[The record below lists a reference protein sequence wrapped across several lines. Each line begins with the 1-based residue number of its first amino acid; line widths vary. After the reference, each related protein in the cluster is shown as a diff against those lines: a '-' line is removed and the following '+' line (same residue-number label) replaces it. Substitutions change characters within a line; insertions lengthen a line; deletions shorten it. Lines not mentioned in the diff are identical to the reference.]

1 MTEIQMDNPWVIRYE
16 RLLSLEEIR
25 RRARKLGQ
33 PVEGLNADPIEVAS
47 DRLLQAFKSVFYP
60 TNRCCEIIRDEIE
73 RALAHALAAYPDKS
87 TMLQRCYEEHPRKD
101 IDPYVPACFTG
112 LAGTG
117 KTELER
123 ALARV
128 LSEIG
133 TVNLGPGGGLFPMI
147 SYISVSVRGAK
158 SVARALRPLAAPEIA
173 NGSTRV
179 AEADLP
185 LECAR
190 WLFKTGV
197 CSFGVDE
204 LQFMTQSANAT
215 TLVTKTLLGYGEV
228 RVPWHFVSNYS
239 WCWRLMRRPQEATQR
254 LLGCPVVL
262 MPDPP
267 QSEDWLNVLAG
278 WEIVV
283 GTYFSFKFSDLA
295 LALWVFCAGLKRELV
310 KLLVHSYRIC
320 RRRAGLQVEWT
331 DVEMAYASLEFCAS
345 RQDIELL
352 IAHAA
357 QGGDLKEDLRCPF
370 VGGAIAVSQEQYFNS
385 LQVARAGKVA
395 VAARD
400 ASMNVDERQ
409 AAKAIQ
415 SRTEPTKAKPLAT
428 VTKMP
433 PKKRTLESL
442 QEAGRFF
449 KNKRAPDDQP

>member
-1 MTEIQMDNPWVIRYE
+1 MTEIKVGNPWVDRYE
-16 RLLSLEEIR
+16 RLISLEEIR
-25 RRARKLGQ
+25 RRARKPGR
-33 PVEGLNADPIEVAS
+33 PVEVLSADPIEVAC
-47 DRLLQAFKSVFYP
+47 DRLLQAFKSAFYP
-60 TNRCCEIIRDEIE
+60 TTRCCEIIRDEIE

-101 IDPYVPACFTG
+101 IDPYVPACWTG

-123 ALARV
+123 GLARV

-133 TVNLGPGGGLFPMI
+133 TVKLGAEHGLFPMI
-147 SYISVSVRGAK
+147 SYIPVSIRGTKSVS
-158 SVARALRPLAAPEIA
+158 RALRPLAAPEIA

-179 AEADLP
+179 AEADIP

-197 CSFGVDE
+197 CDFGVDE

-215 TLVTKTLLGYGEV
+215 TLVTKTLLAFSEI

-254 LLGCPVVL
+254 LLGWPVVL

-267 QSEDWLNVLAG
+267 QSEDWLNVLAA
-278 WEIVV
+278 WEVV
-283 GTYFSFKFSDLA
+283 AGKYFSFKFPDFA
-295 LALWVFCAGLKRELV
+295 LALWIFCAGLKRELV

-320 RRRAGLQVEWT
+320 RRRGGLQVEWT
-331 DVEMAYASLEFCAS
+331 DVEMAYASLEYCAS

-370 VGGAIAVSQEQYFNS
+370 FGGAIAVSQQQYFNS
-385 LQVARAGKVA
+385 LQAARAGKVA

-400 ASMNVDERQ
+400 ASMNDDERK

-415 SRTEPTKAKPLAT
+415 SRAEPTKVKPLAT

-433 PKKRTLESL
+433 RKKRTLESL
-442 QEAGRFF
+442 QEAGRLF
-449 KNKRAPDDQP
+449 KKNGTPDDQP